1 MRNKNIIR
9 KVSIKRIPIC
19 LTYKLYN
26 MVIEFE
32 VKKQCHRIIKMA
44 KLRSH
49 CTCWGPWFKDR

>member
-1 MRNKNIIR
+1 
-9 KVSIKRIPIC
+9 
-19 LTYKLYN
+19 

-49 CTCWGPWFKDR
+49 CTCWGPWFKEPLKLDTVHKQFIMNCIILIKYQ

>member
-1 MRNKNIIR
+1 
-9 KVSIKRIPIC
+9 
-19 LTYKLYN
+19 

-49 CTCWGPWFKDR
+49 CTCWDHGLKTVKILDTVHKQFIMNCIILIKYQ